1 MYRYITVHRL
11 PGRQTFY
18 ITMFTQA
25 LIRCLFTECSLQVTV
40 TVQRR
45 FREREIII
53 VATKLGTIVCKFRRK
68 VYAITFKLY
77 KATEVIYT
85 VDRHMVYICRV
96 KTDWKCVESD
106 RVHMNLFHMYSG
118 QMTNKNFK
126 NVCILFTDGRTS

>member
-1 MYRYITVHRL
+1 M
-11 PGRQTFY
+11 
-18 ITMFTQA
+18 
-25 LIRCLFTECSLQVTV
+25 ECSLQVTV

-53 VATKLGTIVCKFRRK
+53 DATNLGTMVCKFQRK

-96 KTDWKCVESD
+96 KTVWKCVESD
-106 RVHMNLFHMYSG
+106 RVHMNLFSYVFGSDD
-118 QMTNKNFK
+118 QQEF
-126 NVCILFTDGRTS
+126 

>member
-1 MYRYITVHRL
+1 M
-11 PGRQTFY
+11 
-18 ITMFTQA
+18 
-25 LIRCLFTECSLQVTV
+25 ECSLQFTV

-53 VATKLGTIVCKFRRK
+53 VATNLGNCKQVAEK
-68 VYAITFKLY
+68 IYAITFKLY
-77 KATEVIYT
+77 KASEVIYT

-106 RVHMNLFHMYSG
+106 RVHVNLFHMYSG

-126 NVCILFTDGRTS
+126 NVFILFTDGRTS